1 MLCYIYIYTHTYIHI
16 ISYIRTGHD
25 LRAPGRVEAVEG
37 DHCAGAP
44 SHNPE
49 PSRRWL
55 GFAMDSMDQWLGLRE
70 KSTGNH
76 RFSHEIWG
84 FPVNLPS
91 NICGNWL
98 VFTCF
103 YHQIYVGFHG
113 CPVNCPI
120 QVCDIEPVI
129 YPALVSECILRV
141 SMICFDWSCL
151 GMFWAKECYLKIWRD
166 LAIGSKRVNCSTLT
180 SQFPHPD
187 SKSIFLVWLNFTPFF
202 WTCSI
207 PML

>member
-1 MLCYIYIYTHTYIHI
+1 M
-16 ISYIRTGHD
+16 
-25 LRAPGRVEAVEG
+25 EG

-151 GMFWAKECYLKIWRD
+151 GMFWAKECYLKI
-166 LAIGSKRVNCSTLT
+166 
-180 SQFPHPD
+180 
-187 SKSIFLVWLNFTPFF
+187 
-202 WTCSI
+202 
-207 PML
+207 